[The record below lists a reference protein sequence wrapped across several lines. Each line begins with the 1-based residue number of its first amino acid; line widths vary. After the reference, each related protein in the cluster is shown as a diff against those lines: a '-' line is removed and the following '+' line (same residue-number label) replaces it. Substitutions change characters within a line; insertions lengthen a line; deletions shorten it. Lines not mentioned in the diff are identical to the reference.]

1 MKRQAVRPVAEDR
14 VHIEVGSIPAH
25 AATNIAQVVFEAIH
39 RDFEDP
45 AVRAD
50 YEEWKKIRGA
60 RQHG

>member
-1 MKRQAVRPVAEDR
+1 MKRQAVRPAAEDR

-45 AVRAD
+45 AIQAD
-50 YEEWKKIRGA
+50 YMRWKAEREAKR
-60 RQHG
+60 